1 MNCGRDIEDEF
12 IKWGDELEKPGEEW
26 ANKERSDNIPKEKIN
41 DAELAGAV
49 FFPGDTWMHKIGE
62 EGSEEIGNETI

>member
-49 FFPGDTWMHKIGE
+49 FFPGDT
-62 EGSEEIGNETI
+62 